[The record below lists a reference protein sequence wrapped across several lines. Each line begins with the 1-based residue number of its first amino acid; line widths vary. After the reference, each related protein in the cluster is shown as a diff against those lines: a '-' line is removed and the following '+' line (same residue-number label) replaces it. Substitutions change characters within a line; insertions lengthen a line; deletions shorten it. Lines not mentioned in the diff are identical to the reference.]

1 LRIDLRRRGCWE
13 RLLGLLRSLCFCVVE
28 SIESIRLSVVESL
41 GRSAYVK
48 KRGCV
53 HASYLDPFSLKGYTD
68 LIYDLGARRRALR
81 RLLETLFR
89 DFSQMR
95 RNHAARSLF
104 SITLITSLNK

>member
-13 RLLGLLRSLCFCVVE
+13 RLLGLLRSLCFCIVE

-53 HASYLDPFSLKGYTD
+53 HASSHE
-68 LIYDLGARRRALR
+68 GAL
-81 RLLETLFR
+81 
-89 DFSQMR
+89 SQCSRVKVQGSMM
-95 RNHAARSLF
+95 
-104 SITLITSLNK
+104 